1 MSSDPVLQSVNVE
14 SDGTVVFVDES
25 IPVSTT
31 ELTIEFK
38 VRFDEVPTYDEIN
51 DSVYTATLIVG
62 PRPIEWDETT
72 SNYSEVELYAFSD

>member
-1 MSSDPVLQSVNVE
+1 MSSDPVLQSVSVE

-25 IPVSTT
+25 IPMSAT

-38 VRFDEVPTYDEIN
+38 VRFDEVPTFDEIN
-51 DSVYTATLIVG
+51 GSVYTATLIVG
-62 PRPIEWDETT
+62 PRQILWDETT